1 MGCSEQMQDIPGFPF
16 KPIQI
21 EIQIENL
28 FGFLQNFDQIN
39 VALVSKSTN
48 TSWPINSKT
57 RHCQSNF
64 KTRNY
69 SFPLNN

>member
-1 MGCSEQMQDIPGFPF
+1 MGCSEKMQDIPGFPF

-28 FGFLQNFDQIN
+28 FGFLQNLDQIN

-48 TSWPINSKT
+48 TSLTNK
-57 RHCQSNF
+57 Q
-64 KTRNY
+64 
-69 SFPLNN
+69 